1 MSVISAKC
9 QALKEDLRRGII
21 DGKDTSVSFDD
32 FPYYLSEN
40 TKSVLIAST
49 FINLKRKDFTKYA
62 MELPTVSLII
72 LFSGPAGSEIYQKCK
87 LVHGDLSKYNILYH
101 QGHLYCIDVSQTLII
116 HVH

>member
-21 DGKDTSVSFDD
+21 DGKEISVSFDD

-49 FINLKRKDFTKYA
+49 FIHLKCKDFTKYA
-62 MELPTVSLII
+62 MELLIVSPRI
-72 LFSGPAGSEIYQKCK
+72 LLSGPAGSEIYQEMLVKALVNHFDAK
-87 LVHGDLSKYNILYH
+87 L
-101 QGHLYCIDVSQTLII
+101 LIFL
-116 HVH
+116 